1 MSDKEFNDLLL
12 TYSQQSQFNVKFT
25 TISEST
31 REYFKKLFVPYEE
44 GLMRS
49 EPGGFVQVPYY
60 CENAEKIFR
69 IKPRKDDVWLLTFPK
84 AGLNN
89 NYT

>member
-1 MSDKEFNDLLL
+1 MSDKEFNDLILEF
-12 TYSQQSQFNVKFT
+12 SQAKVNVKFV
-25 TISEST
+25 TIPEST
-31 REYFKKLFVPYEE
+31 KKYFKQLFVAYEE

-49 EPGGFVQVPYY
+49 EPGGFVQVPHY

-84 AGLNN
+84 AGW
-89 NYT
+89 

>member
-1 MSDKEFNDLLL
+1 MSDKEFNDLILQ
-12 TYSQQSQFNVKFT
+12 YSQSQFNVKFV
-25 TISEST
+25 TIPEST
-31 REYFKKLFVPYEE
+31 EEKFKKLFAPYEE

-60 CENAEKIFR
+60 FENAEKIFR

-84 AGLNN
+84 SGLKNTL
-89 NYT
+89 Y